1 MDAVTRLRHGRSQT
15 KQTVGLWIG
24 LVTVHTFT
32 SSVTLKPEC
41 VPCGGAGLQ
50 AQFSGGLLHE
60 PEWFEPYD
68 QKRFTAS
75 SDSRIIGFTGSVAA
89 LPLAA
94 TAASGQTREYAHDRA
109 VADAYLLEWDLRGRE
124 RHHFRERVKEE
135 GPNFWALT
143 TSRAT
148 ISERVRCV
156 S

>member
-24 LVTVHTFT
+24 LVTVHT
-32 SSVTLKPEC
+32 
-41 VPCGGAGLQ
+41 
-50 AQFSGGLLHE
+50 LHVVGDIE
-60 PEWFEPYD
+60 TRMCPVWRRGPSCAVL
-68 QKRFTAS
+68 RRTAA
-75 SDSRIIGFTGSVAA
+75 RTRMVRAVRPKAIHGVIGFSGSVAA

-135 GPNFWALT
+135 GPNFWTLT